1 MHSYTLFAVLR
12 IQTYV
17 NVSLALRL
25 SLIGHQ
31 IIHVDGSVDSERDIS
46 VINFELIL
54 SDLSQV
60 ERAIERALKTRGKVI
75 YCMFQLLMPKCS

>member
-1 MHSYTLFAVLR
+1 M
-12 IQTYV
+12 
-17 NVSLALRL
+17 
-25 SLIGHQ
+25 
-31 IIHVDGSVDSERDIS
+31 
-46 VINFELIL
+46 INFELIL